1 MNKNMI
7 AVNFEEKFVKEEDKK
22 LEKLKDKNWISEVVS
37 KEKVNRKIF
46 KKSLFEKFRFILIS
60 SKISLN

>member
-1 MNKNMI
+1 MI